1 MCERELSTRD
11 DLVSD
16 TSAPLP
22 KPGCAFCL
30 RKTRIR
36 RILPLVR
43 DRALDRAEGHAFC
56 ESSAALAPGT
66 TEEQQARLS
75 EENSVFHTTSPQS
88 NCRRRNMSIAISMQR
103 FKTERAA
110 GGNGDG
116 RRTGGPGRIRGFTL
130 IELCV
135 ALSVLAILAGI
146 AAASMSSTVTK
157 NRLYA
162 SQDEFVAYV
171 TFARSEA
178 VRRGVP
184 VVIGA
189 SAPVSGNAFGGGWIV
204 WVDDNGN
211 DVYDAG
217 ETLLRS
223 HEALPS
229 NVVIGDGAAS
239 TITFTPMGFLAP
251 LSSIDVKLCSADA
264 SLGGFDI
271 TIQPNGLTDV
281 ADVAGHTAPCNG

>member
-1 MCERELSTRD
+1 
-11 DLVSD
+11 
-16 TSAPLP
+16 
-22 KPGCAFCL
+22 
-30 RKTRIR
+30 
-36 RILPLVR
+36 
-43 DRALDRAEGHAFC
+43 
-56 ESSAALAPGT
+56 
-66 TEEQQARLS
+66 
-75 EENSVFHTTSPQS
+75 
-88 NCRRRNMSIAISMQR
+88 MSIAISNER
-103 FKTERAA
+103 FNATLAERA
-110 GGNGDG
+110 NGG
-116 RRTGGPGRIRGFTL
+116 RRMPSQPGVVQGFSL
-130 IELCV
+130 IELC
-135 ALSVLAILAGI
+135 ATLSVLAILAGI
-146 AAASMSSTVTK
+146 AAASMSSTLTK

-162 SQDEFVAYV
+162 AQDEFVAYV

-189 SAPVSGNAFGGGWIV
+189 SAPVSGNAFGGGWNV

-223 HEALPS
+223 HEALPA
-229 NVVIGDGAAS
+229 NIVIGDGAVS

-251 LSSIDVKLCSADA
+251 STSVDVKLCSADA
-264 SLGGFDI
+264 ALGGFDI

>member
-1 MCERELSTRD
+1 MAID
-11 DLVSD
+11 
-16 TSAPLP
+16 
-22 KPGCAFCL
+22 
-30 RKTRIR
+30 
-36 RILPLVR
+36 
-43 DRALDRAEGHAFC
+43 
-56 ESSAALAPGT
+56 
-66 TEEQQARLS
+66 
-75 EENSVFHTTSPQS
+75 
-88 NCRRRNMSIAISMQR
+88 ISMQR
-103 FKTERAA
+103 FQSVRA
-110 GGNGDG
+110 GGDDGDRRRLGCRG
-116 RRTGGPGRIRGFTL
+116 RVRGFTL
-130 IELCV
+130 IELC
-135 ALSVLAILAGI
+135 ATLSVLAILAGL
-146 AAASMSSTVTK
+146 AAASMSSTLTK

-162 SQDEFVAYV
+162 AQDEFVAYV

-189 SAPVSGNAFGGGWIV
+189 SAPISGNAFGGGWNV

-229 NVVIGDGAAS
+229 NIVIGDGTVS

-251 LSSIDVKLCSADA
+251 STSVDVKLCSADA
-264 SLGGFDI
+264 ALGGFDI